1 MEFFEKAFD
10 AIANGAAR
18 VSISDMKLFAIVA
31 FSLIGALILGVGIS
45 YAFTATARMQR
56 ACRKISKSI
65 SSTYRVVNDDN
76 VAQFTKICF
85 SEYAPR
91 RLREAWIQYLGVR
104 FGYPSEIISR
114 ERVFDREIKANRNIR
129 SVIFISAAFVLI
141 GVLSFFAM
149 GTEYKGKLGVLAGI
163 AIIVVAL
170 FHLFFVVLGKLQTKQ
185 ALNAFENMQDD
196 LDAATQLQIEKD
208 YAADSSPLSELA
220 TIVDEIIAKNLSKD
234 VREKEYE
241 GQPTEPI
248 DILKQAKA
256 AIGNEEEE
264 PVQEENIPE
273 TIEYENSIM
282 TNEQEDAI
290 INNVDMFISQG
301 GMDETNEN
309 VQENNESIQEIIAQ
323 ETKELPVEEIVEDFS
338 IEGLGNAIR
347 EQYNNEQYIN
357 LLDQQIIEED
367 EDMFGW
373 KRKEKKEEEVAQ
385 ENQAVELEEVSTEPE
400 VPEKVDLDQNPADA
414 PNPDL
419 GFDYAEAQQTQEEE
433 VKAEEA
439 KAEEAPVEAPVETP
453 AEETTATEEVAA
465 EEKSE
470 EAPAEETKVDEAAL
484 EQQIKDIS
492 AEELGIDV
500 IEAPT
505 EEEIKAV
512 EELEAEE
519 DAIDDDEDFSPPRFA
534 KLPQLVNFI
543 CSSDKFSKS
552 VKIKMCL
559 VLLQMAKKFQDQPE
573 EKIILIQCITKI
585 ISTLKK

>member
-1 MEFFEKAFD
+1 
-10 AIANGAAR
+10 
-18 VSISDMKLFAIVA
+18 
-31 FSLIGALILGVGIS
+31 
-45 YAFTATARMQR
+45 
-56 ACRKISKSI
+56 
-65 SSTYRVVNDDN
+65 
-76 VAQFTKICF
+76 
-85 SEYAPR
+85 
-91 RLREAWIQYLGVR
+91 
-104 FGYPSEIISR
+104 
-114 ERVFDREIKANRNIR
+114 
-129 SVIFISAAFVLI
+129 
-141 GVLSFFAM
+141 
-149 GTEYKGKLGVLAGI
+149 
-163 AIIVVAL
+163 
-170 FHLFFVVLGKLQTKQ
+170 
-185 ALNAFENMQDD
+185 
-196 LDAATQLQIEKD
+196 
-208 YAADSSPLSELA
+208 
-220 TIVDEIIAKNLSKD
+220 
-234 VREKEYE
+234 
-241 GQPTEPI
+241 
-248 DILKQAKA
+248 
-256 AIGNEEEE
+256 
-264 PVQEENIPE
+264 
-273 TIEYENSIM
+273 
-282 TNEQEDAI
+282 
-290 INNVDMFISQG
+290 MFISQG
-301 GMDETNEN
+301 GMDENNETVQETNEN
-309 VQENNESIQEIIAQ
+309 IQEIIAQ

-373 KRKEKKEEEVAQ
+373 KRKEKKEEVAQ
-385 ENQAVELEEVSTEPE
+385 EENQAVELEEVSTEPE

-433 VKAEEA
+433 VKAEEEA
-439 KAEEAPVEAPVETP
+439 KAEEKAEEAPVEEAPV
-453 AEETTATEEVAA
+453 AEEAA

-470 EAPAEETKVDEAAL
+470 EAPAEEPKTEEAAL
-484 EQQIKDIS
+484 EQQIADIS

-519 DAIDDDEDFSPPRFA
+519 EAIDDDEDFSPPRFA

>member
-10 AIANGAAR
+10 AIANGAAK
-18 VSISDMKLFAIVA
+18 VSISDVKLFAIVA

-65 SSTYRVVNDDN
+65 SSTFRIVNDDN
-76 VAQFTKICF
+76 VAQFTKTCF
-85 SEYAPR
+85 SDYAPR

-129 SVIFISAAFVLI
+129 SVIFIAAAFILI

-149 GTEYKGKLGVLAGI
+149 GTDYKAKLGVLAGI
-163 AIIVVAL
+163 ALLIVAI
-170 FHLFFVVLGKLQTKQ
+170 FHLLFILLGKLQTKG
-185 ALNAFENMQDD
+185 ALKAFEDMQDD

-220 TIVDEIIAKNLSKD
+220 TIVDEIVAKNLSKD

-264 PVQEENIPE
+264 PVQEEIIPE
-273 TIEYENSIM
+273 PIEYENSIM

-301 GMDETNEN
+301 GMDENNETVQETNEN
-309 VQENNESIQEIIAQ
+309 IQEIIAQ

-373 KRKEKKEEEVAQ
+373 KRKEKKEEVAQ
-385 ENQAVELEEVSTEPE
+385 EENQAVELEEVSTEPE

-433 VKAEEA
+433 VKAEEEA
-439 KAEEAPVEAPVETP
+439 KAEEKAEEAPVEEAPV
-453 AEETTATEEVAA
+453 AEEAA

-470 EAPAEETKVDEAAL
+470 EAPAEEPKTEEAAL
-484 EQQIKDIS
+484 EQQIADIS

-519 DAIDDDEDFSPPRFA
+519 EAIDDDEDFSPPRFA

>member
-10 AIANGAAR
+10 AIANGAAK

-65 SSTYRVVNDDN
+65 STTYRVVNDDN
-76 VAQFTKICF
+76 VAQFTKTCF

-114 ERVFDREIKANRNIR
+114 ERVFDREIRSNRNIR

-149 GTEYKGKLGVLAGI
+149 GTEYKSKLGVLAGI
-163 AIIVVAL
+163 AILIVAL
-170 FHLFFVVLGKLQTKQ
+170 FHLFFVVIGKLQTKQ
-185 ALNAFENMQDD
+185 ALSAFEDMQDD

-220 TIVDEIIAKNLSKD
+220 TIVDEIVAKNLSKD

-248 DILKQAKA
+248 DILRQAKA

-264 PVQEENIPE
+264 PVQEESIPE
-273 TIEYENSIM
+273 PIEYENSIM

-301 GMDETNEN
+301 GMDENNEA
-309 VQENNESIQEIIAQ
+309 VQESDENIQEIIAQ

-347 EQYNNEQYIN
+347 EQNNNEQYIK

-373 KRKEKKEEEVAQ
+373 KRKEKKEEVAQ

-400 VPEKVDLDQNPADA
+400 VPEKVDLDQNPADV

-433 VKAEEA
+433 VKAEEEA
-439 KAEEAPVEAPVETP
+439 KAEEAPVEEAAP
-453 AEETTATEEVAA
+453 AEEAPVA
-465 EEKSE
+465 EESE
-470 EAPAEETKVDEAAL
+470 EAPAEEPKAEEAAL
-484 EQQIKDIS
+484 EQQIADIS

-573 EKIILIQCITKI
+573 EKVILIQCITKI

>member
-76 VAQFTKICF
+76 VAQFTKMCF

-256 AIGNEEEE
+256 AIGNEEEG
-264 PVQEENIPE
+264 PVQEEIIPE

-373 KRKEKKEEEVAQ
+373 KRKEKKEEVAQ

-439 KAEEAPVEAPVETP
+439 KAEEAPVEAPVEAP
-453 AEETTATEEVAA
+453 I
-465 EEKSE
+465 E
-470 EAPAEETKVDEAAL
+470 EAPAEEPKVDEADL

-585 ISTLKK
+585 ISTFKK